1 MNDQSRIDTT
11 NAIPAPDLV
20 AIRSHIEMQ
29 HALAKSAGVDGG
41 VLTLTR
47 IDDKDKVFTERFA
60 VGYVDANSVIAWS
73 THPDLNLYSP
83 WAIFRKD
90 LPRGSKGAEEHV
102 IAALAFVGDLDADTG
117 KAGTG
122 LDGLPLPPPY
132 VIHPRETFSRY
143 SPWRKP

>member
-60 VGYVDANSVIAWS
+60 VGDVGSHANSVIAWS
-73 THPDLNLYSP
+73 THPGLNLYSP
-83 WAIFRKD
+83 WAIFRKGPASWRQ
-90 LPRGSKGAEEHV
+90 LSKRLSKTPGRA
-102 IAALAFVGDLDADTG
+102 
-117 KAGTG
+117 
-122 LDGLPLPPPY
+122 
-132 VIHPRETFSRY
+132 
-143 SPWRKP
+143 